1 MGPGWREIPCLMLLL
16 GVDCGGDRSLC
27 VLTDARGNLLA
38 EGHAPAPGESNLEE
52 VLRAAVAPCLEVV
65 GEGDATTVVAIPG
78 LDQRQARMHAL
89 AVVRKVLPERL
100 AVWLC
105 SSLEAELAGSLGGRP
120 GLLIHAGMRAAA
132 AGLERSGRFWST
144 GESQEVLGDEGSSL
158 WLASRT
164 LQLAVRGMEG
174 RMARSP
180 RLERTLVAYFGV
192 DDLNELLALLD
203 RGHLTPGELAG
214 SVSVI
219 LELAAYPGP
228 DPACRAL
235 ILKASRQLVQL
246 TRQASGRG
254 RWASAPTASWSGS
267 ALHGPL
273 LEAFQTEVFKY
284 LPEVRWRPPVFPTPG
299 GCLLLALAAAAV
311 GTHRG
316 SGGLKPGL
324 TSIPPGPGVRNVDQ
338 DVWREAFRLKEP
350 LAQYRA

>member
-1 MGPGWREIPCLMLLL
+1 MLLL
-16 GVDCGGDRSLC
+16 GVDCGGDRTLAMVSD
-27 VLTDARGNLLA
+27 VRGRVVA
-38 EGHAPAPGESNLEE
+38 EGAGASPSDRGLEDS
-52 VLRAAVAPCLEVV
+52 LRAATGPCLEAV
-65 GEGDATTVVAIPG
+65 GEQDATCVVAIPG
-78 LDQRQARMHAL
+78 IDRQQARLHAL

-120 GLLIHAGMRAAA
+120 GLIVHAGMRAAA
-132 AGLERSGRFWST
+132 AGLERSGRVWTT
-144 GESQEVLGDEGSSL
+144 GETQEVLGDEGSAL

-164 LQLAVRGMEG
+164 LQLAVRGMQG
-174 RMARSP
+174 RMQRSP
-180 RLERTLVAYFGV
+180 RLERMLTAYFGV
-192 DDLNELLALLD
+192 DDLPELLGRLD
-203 RGHLTPGELAG
+203 RGEMQPGELAG

-219 LELAAYPGP
+219 LELASYPGP

-235 ILKASRQLVQL
+235 VLKASRQLVQL
-246 TRQASGRG
+246 TREAAARG
-254 RWASAPTASWSGS
+254 RWSGTPIASWSGS

-273 LEAFQTEVFKY
+273 LEAYQSEIFKY
-284 LPEVRWRPPVFPTPG
+284 WPDLKWRPQQFPSPA
-299 GCLLLALAAAAV
+299 GCLVLALAAAAV

-350 LAQYRA
+350 LAKFR

>member
-1 MGPGWREIPCLMLLL
+1 MLLL
-16 GVDCGGDRSLC
+16 GVDCGGDRSLA
-27 VLTDARGNLLA
+27 VVSDARGNVQA
-38 EGHAPAPGESNLEE
+38 EGSAAAPGDLTLEDS
-52 VLRAAVAPCLEVV
+52 LRAATAGCLEAI
-65 GEGDATTVVAIPG
+65 GDRDATCVVAIPG
-78 LDQRQARMHAL
+78 VDRKTARMHGL
-89 AVVRKVLPERL
+89 AIVRKVLPERL

-120 GLLIHAGMRAAA
+120 GLIIHAGMRAAA
-132 AGLERSGRFWST
+132 AGLERSGRFWTT
-144 GESQEVLGDEGSSL
+144 GESQELLGDEGSAL

-180 RLERTLVAYFGV
+180 RLERTLTAYFGV
-192 DDLNELLALLD
+192 DDLPELLQRLD
-203 RGHLTPGELAG
+203 KGQMQPGELAG

-219 LELAAYPGP
+219 LELASYPGP

-235 ILKASRQLVQL
+235 VLKASRQLVQL
-246 TRQASGRG
+246 TREVAARG
-254 RWASAPTASWSGS
+254 RWPTPPAASWCGS

-273 LEAFQTEVFKY
+273 LEAYQAEVFKY
-284 LPEVRWRPPVFPTPG
+284 LPDLRWRPQQFPSPA
-299 GCLLLALAAAAV
+299 GCLVLALAAAAV

-350 LAQYRA
+350 LADWHRP